1 MKKKIIAFWGIEDKE
16 KNSPEIYWPLVWLTL
31 MANFNVKHIPV
42 LKYFIFKKDRQQ
54 AWDNLIKRGISI
66 GDFTCKYGKKNVDY

>member
-1 MKKKIIAFWGIEDKE
+1 
-16 KNSPEIYWPLVWLTL
+16 